1 MRWPTPVVY
10 WCEGKGC
17 ILRVFLLCF
26 VQLYPPLKMLCRNG
40 WCLCTEIYFSI
51 CFLSW
56 INLNNLYSPQA
67 DHLAFS
73 ANLESNACNGFLWQF
88 YLLSHISRY
97 VGKEETSWD
106 WAVPSSA
113 QADLKL
119 ILLPISPTNWVGVGL
134 SWTELRKNHNVIVL
148 MTYSLDGENC
158 IINTPYSH
166 PLMGGGCRGKMH
178 I

>member
-1 MRWPTPVVY
+1 MIYQEHDYCLMRWPTPVVY

-134 SWTELRKNHNVIVL
+134 SWVGFILSWSNHPPGRVF
-148 MTYSLDGENC
+148 S
-158 IINTPYSH
+158 
-166 PLMGGGCRGKMH
+166 
-178 I
+178 